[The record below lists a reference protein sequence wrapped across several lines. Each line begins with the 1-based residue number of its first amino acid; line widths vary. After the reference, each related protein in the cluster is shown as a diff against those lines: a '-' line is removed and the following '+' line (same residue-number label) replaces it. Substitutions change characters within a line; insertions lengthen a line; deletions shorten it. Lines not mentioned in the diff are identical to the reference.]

1 MLKKR
6 IKFLCALLAAV
17 GILTSLGTPAAADGG
32 EISVSAK
39 AAVLMTADNSTVL
52 YEKASEEKLPM
63 ASTTKIMTALL
74 TLEAAQAEDRQVK
87 ITDEMVRV
95 EGSSMGLK
103 PGNVVTLTALAQGM
117 LLCSGND
124 AANAAAIAIAGSPE
138 EFSKLMNQRAKQ
150 IGMKN
155 TSFVTPSGLDDENHY
170 TTAYDMALLGACAME
185 NQKFRE
191 IASQKS
197 MQVQFIEPDLKYTF
211 GNHNRLLTAYEGCI
225 GVKTGFTKKSGRC
238 LVSCAERD
246 GVRLMAVTLNAP
258 DDWNDHKAMLDYGFS
273 KVKQVSFDDTALGLQ
288 VPAVGGVR
296 DSITVNAAFTANA
309 SVLAEE
315 ESKITKKFEIA
326 GFLYAPVRKG
336 QTVGKLTYEIDG
348 RVLASVDLL
357 AGEDLP
363 AQIKQK
369 SLWER
374 FLDWFR

>member
-6 IKFLCALLAAV
+6 IKLLCALLAAA
-17 GILTSLGTPAAADGG
+17 GILTSAGTPAAANGG
-32 EISVSAK
+32 EPSVSAK

-52 YEKASEEKLPM
+52 YEKAAEEKLPM

-124 AANAAAIAIAGSPE
+124 AANAAAIAIAGSTE
-138 EFSKLMNQRAKQ
+138 EFAKLMNQRAKQ

-155 TSFVTPSGLDDENHY
+155 TNFVTPSGLDDENHY

-185 NQKFRE
+185 NQRFRE

-197 MQVQFIEPDLKYTF
+197 MQVQFVEPDMKYTF
-211 GNHNRLLTAYEGCI
+211 AYEGCI

-246 GVRLMAVTLNAP
+246 GVRLVAVTLNAP

-288 VPAVGGVR
+288 VPVVGGVR
-296 DSITVNAAFTANA
+296 DSISVNGAFTAGA

-315 ESKITKKFEIA
+315 ESGIEKRIEVPA
-326 GFLYAPVRKG
+326 FLYAPVRKG
-336 QTVGKLTYEIDG
+336 QTVGKLTYEING
-348 RVLASVDLL
+348 EVLASVDLL

>member
-1 MLKKR
+1 
-6 IKFLCALLAAV
+6 
-17 GILTSLGTPAAADGG
+17 
-32 EISVSAK
+32 
-39 AAVLMTADNSTVL
+39 
-52 YEKASEEKLPM
+52 
-63 ASTTKIMTALL
+63 
-74 TLEAAQAEDRQVK
+74 
-87 ITDEMVRV
+87 
-95 EGSSMGLK
+95 MGLK

-124 AANAAAIAIAGSPE
+124 AANAAAIAVAGSPE
-138 EFSKLMNQRAKQ
+138 EFAKLMNQRAKQ

-155 TSFVTPSGLDDENHY
+155 TNFVTPSGLDDENHY
-170 TTAYDMALLGACAME
+170 TTARDMALLGACAME

-197 MQVQFIEPDLKYTF
+197 MQVQFVEPDMKYTF

-246 GVRLMAVTLNAP
+246 GVRLIAVTLNAP
-258 DDWNDHKAMLDYGFS
+258 DDWNDHTAMLDYGFS
-273 KVKQVSFDDTALGLQ
+273 KVKQISFDDTALGLQ
-288 VPAVGGVR
+288 APVVGGVR
-296 DSITVNAAFTANA
+296 DSITVNAAFTASA

-315 ESKITKKFEIA
+315 ESKIEKKMEVPS
-326 GFLYAPVRKG
+326 FLYAPVRKG
-336 QTVGKLTYEIDG
+336 QTVGKLIYEIDG

-363 AQIKQK
+363 AQVKQK